1 LTFKGTRDIFEGDRI
16 QFENTPNELKFLNKK
31 ANKDDAGRY
40 TLTMKNEKGQDT
52 IALNVIVVGKIFF
65 VLIKYYSLITLR
77 SRFFIIKL
85 LISLFCTFSIVLSMT
100 RNNVANSLFF
110 VGKQFLWLSL

>member
-1 LTFKGTRDIFEGDRI
+1 MINDAVLFLQQTKKNYADYASCRLINTIAVLTFKGTRDIFEGDRI

-65 VLIKYYSLITLR
+65 CFNQIL
-77 SRFFIIKL
+77 
-85 LISLFCTFSIVLSMT
+85 
-100 RNNVANSLFF
+100 
-110 VGKQFLWLSL
+110 

>member
-1 LTFKGTRDIFEGDRI
+1 L
-16 QFENTPNELKFLNKK
+16 K

-85 LISLFCTFSIVLSMT
+85 LSTVVVLVVEKIT
-100 RNNVANSLFF
+100 NQIAFD
-110 VGKQFLWLSL
+110 

>member
-1 LTFKGTRDIFEGDRI
+1 MNDTVLFSQHAKKNYVNRASCWLINTIAIFIFKGTRDIFEGDRI

-52 IALNVIVVGKIFF
+52 ISLNVVVVGKNILYKWN
-65 VLIKYYSLITLR
+65 VLVS
-77 SRFFIIKL
+77 
-85 LISLFCTFSIVLSMT
+85 
-100 RNNVANSLFF
+100 
-110 VGKQFLWLSL
+110 